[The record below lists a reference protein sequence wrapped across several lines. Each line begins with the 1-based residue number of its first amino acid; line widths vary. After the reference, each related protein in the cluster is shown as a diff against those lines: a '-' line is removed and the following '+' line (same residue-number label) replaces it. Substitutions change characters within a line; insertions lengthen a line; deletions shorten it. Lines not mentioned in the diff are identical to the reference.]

1 VGSVQLRATIRKLCS
16 LSVTGVLIE
25 SRPALDPE
33 LAALVTAQQRE
44 IRDIDKGMNRA
55 VFVPRD
61 DAAYLVAVVNGRAV
75 GCGAWQALAGEVAE
89 LKRMYVRPAFR
100 GRGIA
105 RQMIVAI
112 EEEAL
117 AAGRPIIR
125 LETGD
130 YLPAAI
136 ALYQAAGYRE
146 IPAYGPYVGNP
157 FSVCFEKRLAALV
170 Q

>member
-1 VGSVQLRATIRKLCS
+1 M
-16 LSVTGVLIE
+16 LIE
-25 SRPALDPE
+25 TRPSLDPE

-44 IRDIDKGMNRA
+44 IREIDGGCGGQG
-55 VFVPRD
+55 FVPD
-61 DAAYLVAVVNGRAV
+61 DDSAYLVAAVGGRAV
-75 GCGAWQALAGEVAE
+75 ACAAWRALPEDGVAE

-105 RQMIVAI
+105 RQLIVAV

-117 AAGRPIIR
+117 AAGRPVIR
-125 LETGD
+125 LETGS

-136 ALYQAAGYRE
+136 ALYRSSGYLP
-146 IPAYGPYVGNP
+146 IPAFGEHAGKPQ
-157 FSVCFEKRLAALV
+157 SLCFEKRLAALV

>member
-1 VGSVQLRATIRKLCS
+1 M
-16 LSVTGVLIE
+16 LIE

-44 IRDIDKGMNRA
+44 LAEAGARTGMRI
-55 VFVPRD
+55 FEPHD
-61 DAAYLVAVVNGRAV
+61 DVAYLVGAVNGRAV
-75 GCGAWQALAGEVAE
+75 ACGAWQAVAPGVAE

-100 GRGIA
+100 GRGLA

-117 AAGRPIIR
+117 AAGRSVIR
-125 LETGD
+125 LETGTH
-130 YLPAAI
+130 LPAAI
-136 ALYQAAGYRE
+136 ALYQSSGYRQ
-146 IPAYGPYVGNP
+146 IPPFGEYAGNP
-157 FSVCFEKRLAALV
+157 QSLCFEKRLSALV

>member
-1 VGSVQLRATIRKLCS
+1 M
-16 LSVTGVLIE
+16 LIE

-44 IRDIDKGMNRA
+44 IRDIDKGMNSA
-55 VFVPRD
+55 VFMPHD
-61 DAAYLVAVVNGRAV
+61 DAAYLVAVVAGRAV
-75 GCGAWQALAGEVAE
+75 ACGAWRAMEDGVAE
-89 LKRMYVRPAFR
+89 LERMYVRPAFR

-117 AAGRPIIR
+117 AAGRPVIR
-125 LETGD
+125 LETGN
-130 YLPAAI
+130 YLLAAI
-136 ALYQAAGYRE
+136 ALYQSSGYRQ
-146 IPAYGPYVGNP
+146 IPAYGPHVDNP
-157 FSVCFEKRLAALV
+157 YSVCFEKRLVALV

>member
-1 VGSVQLRATIRKLCS
+1 
-16 LSVTGVLIE
+16 VLIE
-25 SRPALDPE
+25 SRPGLDPE
-33 LAALVTAQQRE
+33 LSALVTAQQRE
-44 IRDIDKGMNRA
+44 IREIGRGLNPA
-55 VFVPRD
+55 AFLPHD
-61 DAAYLVAVVNGRAV
+61 DAAYLVGVVAGRAV
-75 GCGAWQALAGEVAE
+75 ACGAWQAFEDGVAE

-125 LETGD
+125 LHTGE

-136 ALYQAAGYRE
+136 ALYQSSGYRL
-146 IPAYGPYVGNP
+146 IPAYGPYVGDP
-157 FSVCFEKRLAALV
+157 TSVCFEKRLAALV

>member
-1 VGSVQLRATIRKLCS
+1 
-16 LSVTGVLIE
+16 VLIE

-44 IRDIDKGMNRA
+44 LAEAGTRAGNRI
-55 VFVPRD
+55 FEPHD
-61 DAAYLVAVVNGRAV
+61 DVAYLVGVVNGRVVA
-75 GCGAWQALAGEVAE
+75 CGAWQPLAEGVAE

-100 GRGIA
+100 GRGLA

-117 AAGRPIIR
+117 AADRPVIR
-125 LETGD
+125 LETGTG
-130 YLPAAI
+130 LPAAI
-136 ALYQAAGYRE
+136 ALYQSAGYRQ
-146 IPAYGPYVGNP
+146 IPPFGEYAGNP
-157 FSVCFEKRLAALV
+157 HSLCFEKRMGALV

>member
-1 VGSVQLRATIRKLCS
+1 
-16 LSVTGVLIE
+16 VLIE

-33 LAALVTAQQRE
+33 LGALVTAQQRE
-44 IRDIDKGMNRA
+44 IREFDGGLDTP
-55 VFVPRD
+55 VFAPD
-61 DAAYLVAVVNGRAV
+61 GDAEYLVAVVGGRAV
-75 GCGAWQALAGEVAE
+75 ACAAWQAMEAGAAE

-105 RQMIVAI
+105 RQLVVAI

-117 AAGRPIIR
+117 AVDRPVIR

-136 ALYQAAGYRE
+136 ALYRSCGYRP
-146 IPAYGPYVGNP
+146 IPAYGDYAANAY
-157 FSVCFEKRLAALV
+157 SLCFEKRLAALV

>member
-1 VGSVQLRATIRKLCS
+1 M
-16 LSVTGVLIE
+16 LIE

-44 IRDIDKGMNRA
+44 IREIDKGMNSA
-55 VFVPRD
+55 VFIPQN
-61 DAAYLVAVVNGRAV
+61 DAAYLVAIVGHRAV
-75 GCGAWQALAGEVAE
+75 GCGAWQALDDGVAE

-117 AAGRPIIR
+117 AAGRPVIR

-136 ALYQAAGYRE
+136 ALYQSSGYHE
-146 IPAYGPYVGNP
+146 IPAYGPYVDNP
-157 FSVCFEKRLAALV
+157 YSVCFEKRLAALV

>member
-1 VGSVQLRATIRKLCS
+1 
-16 LSVTGVLIE
+16 VLIE
-25 SRPALDPE
+25 SRPPLDPE
-33 LAALVTAQQRE
+33 LAALVTAQQWE
-44 IRDIDKGMNRA
+44 IRDIDKGLNRA
-55 VFVPRD
+55 AFVPRD

-75 GCGAWQALAGEVAE
+75 GCGAWQAMAGDVAE

-136 ALYQAAGYRE
+136 ALYRSSGYRQ
-146 IPAYGPYVGNP
+146 IPAYGPYADNP
-157 FSVCFEKRLAALV
+157 YSVCFEKRLATLV
-170 Q
+170 HPANHPATAPYLTKG

>member
-1 VGSVQLRATIRKLCS
+1 M
-16 LSVTGVLIE
+16 LIE

-44 IRDIDKGMNRA
+44 LAEAGTRAGNRI
-55 VFVPRD
+55 FEPHD
-61 DAAYLVAVVNGRAV
+61 DVAYLVGVVNGRAV
-75 GCGAWQALAGEVAE
+75 ACGAWQPLAEGVAE

-100 GRGIA
+100 GRGLA

-117 AAGRPIIR
+117 AADRPVIR
-125 LETGD
+125 LETGTG
-130 YLPAAI
+130 LPAAI
-136 ALYQAAGYRE
+136 ALYQSAGYRQ
-146 IPAYGPYVGNP
+146 IPPFGEYAGNP
-157 FSVCFEKRLAALV
+157 HSLCFEKRMGALV